1 MNDAELQRR
10 WRLVLGRDGQMSTA
24 LDGRD
29 EQRDAALEYLY
40 EHEYAQRMHAPHV
53 QPQDERGAGSERSQP
68 GAVRWLAQVRRL
80 FPQSTV
86 EHLQRQALERY
97 QLTELLRDVQ
107 VLRQATPSLGL
118 VQTLLS
124 FRHSLPAALMAEV
137 RRIIAVVCTE
147 LDQRLARQV
156 RSRIEGRRVRQAQ
169 GGRPSH
175 AALDWSLTLRRNL
188 RHFDPQGEEM
198 LLERLYYNPQR
209 QRQLPW
215 EIIVLI
221 DQSGSMSA
229 SVIHAAVMAGIF
241 CRVRSLQTRVL
252 LFDTQ
257 VVELDGRVADP
268 VETLLAVQLGG
279 GTDIGQAMQHA
290 ERLISQPGRSMLVLI
305 SDFHEG
311 GEPAALL
318 DCTRRLRDSGVSL
331 LGLAALDE
339 QAHPDY
345 DKSMAQALVQC
356 GMPVAAMTPEHLAD
370 WVGACMSAGAR

>member
-1 MNDAELQRR
+1 MNDTELQRR
-10 WRLVLGRDGQMSTA
+10 WRLILGCDGQVPTV
-24 LDGRD
+24 LNERD
-29 EQRDAALEYLY
+29 EQRDAVLEYLY
-40 EHEYAQRMHAPHV
+40 EHEYAQRMHAPYL
-53 QPQDERGAGSERSQP
+53 QPPDTRGAGNERSQP

-86 EHLQRQALERY
+86 ELLQHQALQRYR
-97 QLTELLRDVQ
+97 LTELLRDVQ
-107 VLRQATPSLGL
+107 VLRQATPSLTL

-124 FRHSLPAALMAEV
+124 YRHCLSESLMVEV
-137 RRIIAVVCTE
+137 RRIIATVCAE
-147 LDQRLARQV
+147 LDQRLVRQV

-188 RHFDPQGEEM
+188 RHFDLQGEQM

-209 QRQLPW
+209 RRQLPW

-257 VVELDGRVADP
+257 VVELNSRISDP

-279 GTDIGQAMQHA
+279 GTDIGHAMQYA
-290 ERLISQPGRSMLVLI
+290 ERMISQPGRSMLVLI
-305 SDFHEG
+305 SDFYEG
-311 GEPAALL
+311 SEPEALL

-339 QAHPDY
+339 QAHPDF
-345 DKSMAQALVQC
+345 DKSMAQALDQC

-370 WVGACMSAGAR
+370 WVGTCMSAGAR